1 MSLSEKN
8 KLILSVAG
16 GLLLL
21 ILIEKYF
28 IKKRKVLDEK
38 KSNIDGAEINPYELI
53 NSWKRNID
61 TQNLDGIVSDY

>member
-1 MSLSEKN
+1 VGSMSLSEKN

-38 KSNIDGAEINPYELI
+38 KSNIDKRYYEYKFNDI
-53 NSWKRNID
+53 KQWEE
-61 TQNLDGIVSDY
+61 